1 MRYTVTD
8 RTEISEWYDRHH
20 ASCGNKS
27 WRPRESYHVFLDL
40 LGVAKQQSSSGK
52 KLLDIGPGTGYLLSM
67 ADERGLDTFG
77 LDISPEG
84 VKLAQANSPN
94 SDIQVGIGEEIP
106 HEDNKFDYLTCIGVL
121 EHFLDIPL
129 GLSEMKRV
137 ALPEAR
143 LCIVVPNKD
152 FLLWKIKR
160 DPGTAQQDIS
170 ETLLSLADWRQM
182 IKEAGFEVIS
192 VQPDS
197 FHAHKSNWL
206 LRLGWFFL
214 PLKYTYQFTFILK
227 VKQ

>member
-1 MRYTVTD
+1 MTN

-20 ASCGNKS
+20 VSRGNES
-27 WRPRESYHVFLDL
+27 WRPRESYHIFLDL
-40 LGVAKQQSSSGK
+40 LGVGKQQSGSRK

-94 SDIQVGIGEEIP
+94 SDILVGIGEEIP
-106 HEDNKFDYLTCIGVL
+106 HEAAKFDYLTCIGVL
-121 EHFLDIPL
+121 EHFLDIPG
-129 GLSEMKRV
+129 GLTEMKRV

-160 DPGTAQQDIS
+160 DAGTAQQDIS
-170 ETLLSLADWRQM
+170 ETLLSLTAWRKM
-182 IKEAGFEVIS
+182 IKEAGFEIIAVC
-192 VQPDS
+192 PDS
-197 FHAHKSNWL
+197 FHARKSNWL
-206 LRLGWFFL
+206 VRLGWFFL

-227 VKQ
+227 VKE